1 MGFIF
6 TFACK
11 SSIMGLIN
19 LSNEQIIDRL
29 KQENSWWSA
38 GQIDEDY
45 EQMHRRLYFDSF
57 FQLAEDIQI
66 KRAVNFDGSKTGR

>member
-45 EQMHRRLYFDSF
+45 EQMQRRLYFDSF

>member
-45 EQMHRRLYFDSF
+45 EQKQRRLYFDSF

>member
-1 MGFIF
+1 
-6 TFACK
+6 
-11 SSIMGLIN
+11 MGLIN

-45 EQMHRRLYFDSF
+45 EQMQRRLYFDSF

-66 KRAVNFDGSKTGR
+66 KRAVYFDGSKTGR